1 METDPSH
8 TGEERGNQSRRTF
21 LTTAAGAA
29 SAAVFA
35 GRLGGSETLAL
46 YGGTPVRSTLLFA
59 EVSGPQYYDDEERNA
74 LNEVLRS
81 EEHTSEL
88 QSPMYLV
95 CRLLLEKKK
104 KQEENIQH
112 KNIERVL
119 QYD

>member
-74 LNEVLRS
+74 LNDVPQNRTPFRHQSFRTRAKPGKCSAFEQEVQ
-81 EEHTSEL
+81 EQQHT
-88 QSPMYLV
+88 
-95 CRLLLEKKK
+95 K
-104 KQEENIQH
+104 
-112 KNIERVL
+112 
-119 QYD
+119 

>member
-8 TGEERGNQSRRTF
+8 TGDERGNQSRRTF

-59 EVSGPQYYDDEERNA
+59 EVSGRQYYDDEERNA
-74 LNEVLRS
+74 LNEVLQDKAPFRS
-81 EEHTSEL
+81 
-88 QSPMYLV
+88 QSLRRRPRPDKCSV
-95 CRLLLEKKK
+95 FDE
-104 KQEENIQH
+104 
-112 KNIERVL
+112 
-119 QYD
+119 